1 MARDMCRKTN
11 LGWTVDPDFDPEFG
25 IKYLFCFL
33 FFVFVF
39 LLSLYPGCIRVV
51 FFIFVTVLWSSCSV
65 GALPWRGMVGSLQF
79 GVVPA
84 LCYGGFV
91 L

>member
-11 LGWTVDPDFDPEFG
+11 LGWTVDPDFDPSSDLSTF
-25 IKYLFCFL
+25 FV
-33 FFVFVF
+33 FVFVF

-65 GALPWRGMVGSLQF
+65 GALLWRGMVGSLQF